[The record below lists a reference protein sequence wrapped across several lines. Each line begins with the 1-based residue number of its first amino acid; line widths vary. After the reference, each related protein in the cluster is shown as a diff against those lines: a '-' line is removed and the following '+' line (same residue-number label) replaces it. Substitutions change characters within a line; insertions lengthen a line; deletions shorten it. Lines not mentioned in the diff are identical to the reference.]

1 MAWPC
6 DRSYSGS
13 RVQAAATGWEANGH
27 SGRDNSQ
34 NVCPVSCMPHPPLS
48 RSSSRQHSISL
59 SHMLA
64 CRYDAYFVDLFVRV
78 SNKAAIQMY
87 HKVSH
92 QFRQLRTL
100 TPVSESACHIRR
112 ALPST
117 FMQFGYTVYRRV
129 LNYYSGE
136 EDAFGKC
143 SPSF

>member
-1 MAWPC
+1 
-6 DRSYSGS
+6 
-13 RVQAAATGWEANGH
+13 
-27 SGRDNSQ
+27 
-34 NVCPVSCMPHPPLS
+34 
-48 RSSSRQHSISL
+48 
-59 SHMLA
+59 
-64 CRYDAYFVDLFVRV
+64 
-78 SNKAAIQMY
+78 MY

-117 FMQFGYTVYRRV
+117 FMQFGFTVYRRV